1 LLRAGPDGCAAMIVA
16 WERLPNGKFG
26 PIQRDGGVRLGDI
39 LLRLNTVDLHQRKFE
54 DVMTMLRNPGIL
66 NKRLT
71 FVSKEKYTSIL
82 SNNTH
87 SSLMRGKSPTNP
99 NRRPDNGSR
108 GNRSPTSNI
117 NSSQRKTFMS
127 VIRKAR
133 INQEVPS
140 SPFAEYEVSC
150 SLKVSSRKV
159 ETQRVIR
166 WSVWKRYSEFESL
179 DKAVRGDFG
188 WQLEAKAKTFPAK
201 NSFTWSKLSVDF
213 VEKRRSEL
221 DSYWQAM
228 LSVDRIADFSK
239 QHHCSADLMA
249 FLEVTRHVEMGA
261 GVRNSMK
268 TKSGGSSSSKR
279 SSTGG
284 GGGDSSST
292 QQTSGIGMAAA
303 AEEVRWKWDKER
315 SEEREAAAVHRPA
328 PTSAPAPAPA
338 PPPARPKKGGGGMS
352 MGLLADIAKNRVD

>member
-1 LLRAGPDGCAAMIVA
+1 MQNRFQSGLGRPLQRDNVSNLNFIGFATPDSRWPPSSSRPPHFLPPPTALLRAGPGGCAAMIVA

-82 SNNTH
+82 SNNTN

-99 NRRPDNGSR
+99 NRRSDNGSR

-150 SLKVSSRKV
+150 SLKVSSKKV

-166 WSVWKRYSEFESL
+166 WSVWKRYSEFE
-179 DKAVRGDFG
+179 R
-188 WQLEAKAKTFPAK
+188 
-201 NSFTWSKLSVDF
+201 
-213 VEKRRSEL
+213 
-221 DSYWQAM
+221 
-228 LSVDRIADFSK
+228 
-239 QHHCSADLMA
+239 
-249 FLEVTRHVEMGA
+249 
-261 GVRNSMK
+261 
-268 TKSGGSSSSKR
+268 
-279 SSTGG
+279 
-284 GGGDSSST
+284 
-292 QQTSGIGMAAA
+292 
-303 AEEVRWKWDKER
+303 
-315 SEEREAAAVHRPA
+315 
-328 PTSAPAPAPA
+328 
-338 PPPARPKKGGGGMS
+338 
-352 MGLLADIAKNRVD
+352 